1 MKAELVGK
9 ALFMAVQ
16 THKPAPGLIA
26 HSDQGSQYASAEYRR
41 LLAQFGMQQSM
52 SRKGN
57 CWDNSPMESWFASL
71 KKEQV
76 YLQHYKTREEARLDI
91 FDYIEVFYNRVRRHS
106 KIGNESPVNFEKQ
119 WFLQQKKVA

>member
-1 MKAELVGK
+1 
-9 ALFMAVQ
+9 
-16 THKPAPGLIA
+16 
-26 HSDQGSQYASAEYRR
+26 
-41 LLAQFGMQQSM
+41 
-52 SRKGN
+52 
-57 CWDNSPMESWFASL
+57 MESWFASL